1 MRAAWLL
8 VAVGCGSPSSPEE
21 PPSDSTT
28 TAEPELVVELD
39 DPGVI
44 AVDATHVYVT
54 HGPGNISRIAKTGGA
69 LDAIATAQPGPTSLD
84 VSTGR
89 ACWVNSGTHSLD
101 FRDGSVRCADRELAA
116 AWSPNALAIDG
127 GVVFWTEVDGQQVRG
142 IALDGS
148 ALRTLDDEPTSKIA
162 IAVSA
167 THVAW
172 TASGDM
178 ADVVVMDRATRAKTT
193 ISTSE
198 YAPGGIVLDGN
209 DVYWVARH
217 ALSEDGA
224 VRVARSFGAPVDLAP
239 GEHWPSQ
246 LVHAGDRLYW
256 LGHDRI
262 RSVAA
267 AGGAPATV
275 VDGRGAIGGIAV
287 DATHVY
293 WTERDRGAVV
303 RMPR

>member
-1 MRAAWLL
+1 MPDAA
-8 VAVGCGSPSSPEE
+8 A
-21 PPSDSTT
+21 TF
-28 TAEPELVVELD
+28 EPELVVAVAE
-39 DPGVI
+39 PGVLAI
-44 AVDATHVYVT
+44 DATHVYVT
-54 HGPGNISRIAKTGGA
+54 HGAGNISRIAKAGGA
-69 LDAIATAQPGPTSLD
+69 LEAIATEQRGPTSLD
-84 VSTGR
+84 VSSGR
-89 ACWVNSGTHSLD
+89 ACWVNSGSHALD
-101 FRDGSVRCADRELAA
+101 FRDGSVRCSDRELAA
-116 AWSPNALAIDG
+116 AWLPNALAIDG
-127 GVVFWTEVDGQQVRG
+127 NSMFWTEVDGQQVRG

-148 ALRTLDDEPTSKIA
+148 AMRTLDDAPTSKIA

-167 THVAW
+167 MYVAW

-178 ADVVVMDRATRAKTT
+178 ADVVVMDRATGAKRT

-224 VRVARSFGAPVDLAP
+224 VRVARGFGAPVDLAP

-246 LVHAGDRLYW
+246 LVRAGERLYW

-262 RSVAA
+262 RSVALS
-267 AGGAPATV
+267 GGAPATI
-275 VDGRGAIGGIAV
+275 VDARGAIGGIAV